1 MVQTV
6 TNSPGLTGTCC
17 YHMFTFF
24 PLLILQ
30 LAFCDLEDTWETK
43 ACLQTRGRY
52 TVWEKRQGT
61 LSQEGPTEPCSVT
74 VPVYLEIV
82 FPGIIKFFK
91 HYKYT

>member
-1 MVQTV
+1 MVQTA
-6 TNSPGLTGTCC
+6 TNSPGLIW
-17 YHMFTFF
+17 YM
-24 PLLILQ
+24 LLPHAHFLSITTLQ

-74 VPVYLEIV
+74 VLCL
-82 FPGIIKFFK
+82 PGNCISRYNKMLQ
-91 HYKYT
+91 TL